1 MRPESNGKCFKP
13 MRITPPMDKI
23 VRVGGRGTSRRVAA
37 KEQDNWTGENYRKYT
52 ANQKSAAKD
61 VYVTVGRGTRK
72 IRLGD
77 IAETKGR
84 SSGKGLYVET
94 NRGTGRRKV
103 A

>member
-1 MRPESNGKCFKP
+1 
-13 MRITPPMDKI
+13 MDKI

>member
-1 MRPESNGKCFKP
+1 
-13 MRITPPMDKI
+13 MDKI

-103 A
+103 S